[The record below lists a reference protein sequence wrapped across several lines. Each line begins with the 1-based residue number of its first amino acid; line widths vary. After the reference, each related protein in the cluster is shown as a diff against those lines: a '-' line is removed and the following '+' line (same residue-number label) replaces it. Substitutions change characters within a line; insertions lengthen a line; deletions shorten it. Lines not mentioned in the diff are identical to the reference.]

1 MMISRSFSASWTGV
15 NLPRRARESKLLA
28 LFAPIFRSA
37 PLPPDVLVLD
47 DDECGAQGWTAE
59 LRRGGDL
66 PRLRL
71 SILDQPGAGMALRF
85 DACAASALETR
96 GERC

>member
-1 MMISRSFSASWTGV
+1 MSDRSFSASWTGV
-15 NLPRRARESKLLA
+15 NFPRRARESKLLA

-37 PLPPDVLVLD
+37 PVPPDVLVLD
-47 DDECGAQGWTAE
+47 DAESGALGWTAG

-71 SILDQPGAGMALRF
+71 SILDRPGAGVALRF
-85 DACAASALETR
+85 DACAASALKT
-96 GERC
+96 GGDRC